1 MSLIP
6 WLKKFSSGEIDLILG
21 SASQPRK
28 KILQQLQIPFT
39 VVASDF
45 NEDLDKESFLL
56 DLSEYPLATADEKA
70 RDILTRLEITKPT
83 ILVTCDTV
91 AILDKKLILE
101 KPLNRQRGIEMTLSM
116 SGKEHDVVT
125 GVVVTFLD
133 EGVYDR
139 ISFKSTSIV
148 TFADLEKSEVDSYV
162 ETGEALD
169 KAGGYSIQGIG
180 ELLIKELKGSFTN
193 VVGLPL
199 HELAVTLALLLSRN
213 MEPK

>member
-39 VVASDF
+39 VVVSDF

-101 KPLNRQRGIEMTLSM
+101 KPLNRQRGIEMILSM

-169 KAGGYSIQGIG
+169 KAGGYSIQGVG
-180 ELLIKELKGSFTN
+180 ELLIKEWKGSFTN

>member
-39 VVASDF
+39 VVVSDF

-91 AILDKKLILE
+91 AIIDKKLILE
-101 KPLNRQRGIEMTLSM
+101 KPLNRQRGIEMILSM

-169 KAGGYSIQGIG
+169 KAGGYSIQGVG
-180 ELLIKELKGSFTN
+180 ELLIKEWKGSFTN